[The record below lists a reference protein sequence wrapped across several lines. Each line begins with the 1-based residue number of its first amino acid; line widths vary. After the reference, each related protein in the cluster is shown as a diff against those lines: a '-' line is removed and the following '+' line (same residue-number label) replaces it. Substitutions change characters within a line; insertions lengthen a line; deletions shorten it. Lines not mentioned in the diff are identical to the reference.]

1 MKILATALI
10 AAALAG
16 CASDAQLKVEK
27 ACDEGN
33 IAACGALLQYRAA
46 FASPT
51 MVMPVACR

>member
-46 FASPT
+46 FASP
-51 MVMPVACR
+51 MVMGCR

>member
-1 MKILATALI
+1 MIKLLATALV

-16 CASDAQLKVEK
+16 CASDAQLKVEQ

-46 FASPT
+46 FVSP
-51 MVMPVACR
+51 MVMGCR